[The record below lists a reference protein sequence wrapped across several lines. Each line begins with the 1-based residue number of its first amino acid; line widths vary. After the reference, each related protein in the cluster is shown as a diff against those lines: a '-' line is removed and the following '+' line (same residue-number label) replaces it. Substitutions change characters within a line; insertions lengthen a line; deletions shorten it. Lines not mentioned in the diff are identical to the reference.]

1 MVPLAKLSSW
11 YMLMLL
17 SFVLI
22 TLINEVRIR
31 DIEDNALQGSPRNQ

>member
-1 MVPLAKLSSW
+1 MVPVAKLSSW

-31 DIEDNALQGSPRNQ
+31 APGKSVGASDD